1 MACVGGAAG
10 QHAVSVC
17 HRDGRECVG
26 WPPSRPADD
35 LGQRSEVD
43 VSQYSRSKPGYHGYR
58 VNDVVASVAEHVTV
72 EELRDQMLRFAVPD
86 DHRIS
91 LSYRAEDTR
100 FTIPSLAY
108 SSVTLRLRCLKMA

>member
-1 MACVGGAAG
+1 M
-10 QHAVSVC
+10 
-17 HRDGRECVG
+17 
-26 WPPSRPADD
+26 
-35 LGQRSEVD
+35 
-43 VSQYSRSKPGYHGYR
+43 
-58 VNDVVASVAEHVTV
+58 NDVVASVAEHVTV

-108 SSVTLRLRCLKMA
+108 SSVTL